1 MSDAPPRTDGALRAA
16 PEWLSTLGT
25 RSWLF
30 VGILALLA
38 AASYLLTR
46 SAAIVGPLLVA
57 VILGILCTPIV
68 AMLEHRGVPRA
79 GGAGIVMLCVVA
91 ILGALT
97 WVMVSA
103 FASNFGAMQKE
114 AIAGIE
120 AARVLLASSQLPA
133 SLVDTIIS
141 VSTKAAAAVSK
152 VLLGGVAGIAD
163 MVFAGF
169 MAFYMLFYTL
179 TDSDKLITWLGRHV
193 GLTPKLGIEVVT
205 DATESIRQYFMG
217 TTIVAL
223 GTSAATWLG
232 LVVFHIPF
240 AVPIAI
246 VTFATSYIPYLGV
259 VIATIFTALLALG
272 AGGVPMMIT
281 ALIIVILVQNVLEA
295 PLVGWAVGSALE
307 LHPLAVITSTLLGG
321 VFGGMWGALLA
332 SPLLA
337 IGVRTN
343 ARLKAAKE
351 GALGAD
357 EFGDAQDTALVEQ
370 APATS

>member
-1 MSDAPPRTDGALRAA
+1 MNDGQSGADRAIQGA
-16 PEWLSTLGT
+16 PEWLSSLGM
-25 RSWLF
+25 RSWLL
-30 VGILALLA
+30 VGIIALLA

-57 VILGILCTPIV
+57 IIIGVLCTPIV
-68 AMLEHRGVPRA
+68 AMLERRGVPRA

-91 ILGALT
+91 ILGALS

-103 FASNFGAMQKE
+103 FASNIAAMQKE

-120 AARVLLASSQLPA
+120 AARVLLASSKLPQ
-133 SLVDTIIS
+133 SLVDTAIS
-141 VSTKAAAAVSK
+141 VATKAASAVSK

-179 TDSDKLITWLGRHV
+179 TDSDKLTGWVGRHV
-193 GLTPKLGIEVVT
+193 GLTPELGTAVVV
-205 DATESIRQYFMG
+205 DGIESIRQYFMG

-259 VIATIFTALLALG
+259 VIATVFTALLALG
-272 AGGVPMMIT
+272 AGGVPMMVT

-343 ARLKAAKE
+343 ARLKEAK
-351 GALGAD
+351 
-357 EFGDAQDTALVEQ
+357 GDAVGIEDLGDVGDTGQVEPV
-370 APATS
+370 PASS